1 MVLPE
6 EPVLTRD
13 TQLALWTIYELSY
26 RGFDDVDDRL
36 EWHPAIGVAS

>member
-13 TQLALWTIYELSY
+13 TQLALWTLYELSY
-26 RGFDDVDDRL
+26 RGFDDVTTTRVS
-36 EWHPAIGVAS
+36 AIGVAS